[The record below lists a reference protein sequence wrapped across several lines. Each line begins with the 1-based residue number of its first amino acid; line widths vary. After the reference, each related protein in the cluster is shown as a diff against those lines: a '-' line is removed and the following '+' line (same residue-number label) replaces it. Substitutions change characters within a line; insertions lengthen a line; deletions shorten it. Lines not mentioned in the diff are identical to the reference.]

1 MTKAQ
6 RQLLKLGVFIAWPV
20 LGIASVLMIITAFAA
35 TWLIIPFARIENVD
49 DSIGLKLPWS
59 QNEPSDP

>member
-20 LGIASVLMIITAFAA
+20 LGIASLLMVIVAFTA
-35 TWLIIPFARIENVD
+35 TWLIIPFAQIENVN
-49 DSIGLKLPWS
+49 DSIRLKLPWS
-59 QNEPSDP
+59 QTEPSDP